1 MDSLTHLDRA
11 FLFDLLG
18 SDLWRE
24 LSGGFSGT
32 LAHDTAVMRLRAALA
47 AISSYVPAPVL
58 RAQFQRPVP
67 GRISGAFWD
76 GSILFAD
83 LSGFT
88 ALSGQLS
95 TIGKQGAEEISALI
109 TALFGALAEEIHAH
123 GGSLLKFGGDALT
136 VFFDADALDQA
147 HAALASHAALAM
159 QRRMA
164 DFAAVSTPVGTF
176 TLRLRIGV
184 HSGPIFA
191 AHVGNR
197 EHIELV
203 VTGHNINRVAE
214 AQEIA
219 SPGEV
224 VISDTT
230 LAQIH
235 AAVTSERQGGF
246 SLLTS
251 AAAPPLPTTGGVA
264 IPADAQATLPQVL
277 DLIAALRPYL
287 PYGLPQRFLSGDTA
301 STGEFRPVT
310 TVFANF
316 WPFSQFLDLL
326 GDDTETAALALNAYY
341 RRAQETIHRY
351 GGIVNKID
359 MYTHG
364 DKLMALFGA
373 PVAHEDDPERA
384 LCAALDLRN
393 ALAEANGEIAQ
404 LIGDCRLQIASYE
417 TDNLQSAIC
426 NLQSAICNLHL
437 SQKIGINTGV
447 VFAGTVGGAIRHEYT
462 VMGQPVN
469 LAARLMGVAA
479 EDGVVLSPSTRRAV
493 IHRAIIRDLP
503 PVRLKGVTD
512 PVPLAEALG
521 LLPFAHTLRNAP
533 VAQGL
538 VGRTGE
544 MARLLIAGREAMAG
558 TGRVIALAGTAGT
571 GKTRLIDEALRHLG
585 TPAATY
591 RVESQSYAQTNPA
604 STLRA
609 LLRTFF
615 APELAALDPA
625 ADVAARLGDV
635 APEVSRFTPLLGEL
649 LGLPID
655 ETPLTSALT
664 PEQRAE
670 RLCDLVRELLR
681 GAAIH
686 HPTVIVLDDLHWADS
701 FSLDLIGAL
710 VAGLADVPLLVILGY
725 RPDPAFAEPWRD
737 LAHSLSI
744 EIGELSAQESA
755 ALLEHLLDD
764 LPPPELLAL
773 LEKTQGNPLFV
784 EELVQSLRET
794 GDLVRHEDG
803 WHLRR
808 SPDAIGVPDRIEGLI
823 TARLDRLEER
833 ARETL
838 QVAAVV
844 GQRFAFP
851 VLAEVMAQATD
862 LARQIERLDG
872 ASMIAADAPPLVA
885 TYFFRHALIRD
896 VAYDAL
902 LFARRRELHRRV
914 AQVIVQISDT
924 QSDEL
929 LALLARHY
937 LLAESWPE
945 ALLYH
950 LRAGRVAQ
958 RRYAN
963 REAIALFS
971 QALRIIDSGVIAEPN
986 PGDAAEIHE
995 RMGWLHLLSGAYD
1008 QALAHYHQ
1016 ALTLTPVESLTV
1028 QLRLHHHIAQIYE
1041 KRADF
1046 ETAFVWIDRA
1056 LALPDA
1062 PQNPAVVRCLLLG
1075 AGLHQRQGHYAQA
1088 LSWGD
1093 QALKSSELNGLA
1105 HLQGEALM
1113 LLGGTHSLLG
1123 DHARAHLLTSRCLEL
1138 ATQSGD
1144 LNRLADA
1151 HNNLAL
1157 IDHDLGRLDDAMT
1170 HYSAGAE
1177 LKRAIGDVYG
1187 EALIANNLGDLL
1199 KLRGDLEAAEAQ
1211 FARSL
1216 ASFERLGTAYGA
1228 GVARINLGVTHMLR
1242 GNLDAAAADLERA
1255 GVLLAQA
1262 GAEDLLP
1269 ELERSQA
1276 ELSLRRDPPAQA
1288 RRMAEQALATAMRL
1302 EASAEEGICR
1312 RVLAEVLAAAG
1323 DDTAA
1328 WEQLALTLAILH
1340 ESDSPYEIARA
1351 LLAMAELAPALGRIA
1366 DGLAALDEAL
1376 PALRALGARR
1386 ELAEAEALIVRYD
1399 RLT

>member
-1 MDSLTHLDRA
+1 MVSYTHLDRE

-24 LSGGFSGT
+24 LSGGSPRT
-32 LAHDTAVMRLRAALA
+32 LAHDTAVVRLRAALA

-58 RAQFQRPVP
+58 RAQLQRPAP
-67 GRISGAFWD
+67 GQISGAFWH

-109 TALFGALAEEIHAH
+109 TALFGALTEEIHAH

-136 VFFDADALDQA
+136 VFFDADALGHA
-147 HAALASHAALAM
+147 HAALAASAALAM

-176 TLRLRIGV
+176 CLRLRIGV

-191 AHVGNR
+191 AHVGSP

-203 VTGHNINRVAE
+203 VTGHHINRVAT

-230 LAQIH
+230 LAQMH
-235 AAVTSERQGGF
+235 TAVTSERQNGF
-246 SLLTS
+246 FLLTS
-251 AAAPPLPTTGGVA
+251 AAPPPLPTTSSLA
-264 IPADAQATLPQVL
+264 APADAQAPLPQLL

-287 PYGLPQRFLSGDTA
+287 PYGLPQRFLSGDAA

-310 TVFANF
+310 TLFANF

-326 GDDTETAALALNAYY
+326 GDDTETAALVLNAYY

-351 GGIVNKID
+351 GGIVNKVD

-373 PVAHEDDPERA
+373 PVAHEDDTERA
-384 LCAALDLRN
+384 LCAALDLRE
-393 ALAEANGEIAQ
+393 ALVEANGEIAQ
-404 LIGDCRLQIASYE
+404 LIADWRLRIADYG
-417 TDNLQSAIC
+417 TDHL
-426 NLQSAICNLHL
+426 LL

-479 EDGVVLSPSTRRAV
+479 EGAVILSPSTRRAV
-493 IHRAIIRDLP
+493 AHRAIVRDLP
-503 PVRLKGVTD
+503 PVLLKGVID

-521 LLPFAHTLRNAP
+521 LLSFAHTLRNAP

-538 VGRTGE
+538 VGRDNELG
-544 MARLLIAGREAMAG
+544 RLLAAGRDAMTGA
-558 TGRVIALAGTAGT
+558 GRVVALAGAAGT
-571 GKTRLIDEALRHLG
+571 GKTRLIDEALLHLG
-585 TPAATY
+585 TPTTVY
-591 RVESQSYAQTNPA
+591 RVGSQSYMQTSPA

-609 LLRTFF
+609 LLRVFF
-615 APELAALDPA
+615 APELAALIPA
-625 ADVAARLGDV
+625 EAVALRLDDL
-635 APEVSRFTPLLGEL
+635 APEVSRFAPLLGEL
-649 LGLPID
+649 LGLPIN
-655 ETPLTSALT
+655 ETPLTAALT
-664 PEQRAE
+664 PEQRVE
-670 RLCDLVRELLR
+670 RLRDLVLALLR
-681 GAAIH
+681 GAAIR
-686 HPTVIVLDDLHWADS
+686 HPSVIVLDDLHWADA
-701 FSLDLIGAL
+701 FSLDLIGSL
-710 VAGLADVPLLVILGY
+710 VAGLADVPLLVALGY

-737 LAHSLSI
+737 LAHGLYI
-744 EIGELSAQESA
+744 EVGELSAQESA

-764 LPPPELLAL
+764 QPPPELLAL

-794 GDLVRHEDG
+794 GDLVRDEGG

-808 SPDAIGVPDRIEGLI
+808 SPDAMGVPDRVEGLI

-844 GQRFAFP
+844 GQRFAYP
-851 VLAEVMAQATD
+851 VLAEVMAQAAD

-872 ASMIAADAPPLVA
+872 ASMIAPDVPSLVN

-914 AQVIVQISDT
+914 ARVIAQFDDS

-950 LRAGRVAQ
+950 LRAGRAAQ

-963 REAIALFS
+963 REAITLLR
-971 QALRIIDSGVIAEPN
+971 QALRIIDSGVIAD
-986 PGDAAEIHE
+986 PGHRDATEIHE
-995 RMGWLHLLSGAYD
+995 RLGWLHVLGGAYD
-1008 QALAHYHQ
+1008 VALAHYHQ
-1016 ALTLTPVESLTV
+1016 ALALTPAESLAI

-1041 KRADF
+1041 KRAEF

-1056 LALPDA
+1056 LALPNA
-1062 PQNPAVVRCLLLG
+1062 AQNPAAVRCLLLG

-1088 LSWGD
+1088 LAWGER
-1093 QALKSSELNGLA
+1093 ALKSCETNGHA

-1113 LLGGTHSLLG
+1113 LLGGTYSLLG
-1123 DHARAHLLTSRCLEL
+1123 DYAHAHALTTRCLEL

-1157 IDHDLGRLDDAMT
+1157 INHDLGHLDDAMA

-1187 EALIANNLGDLL
+1187 EAIIANNLGDLL
-1199 KLRGDLEAAEAQ
+1199 KLRGDLDGAVVQ
-1211 FARSL
+1211 FQRGL
-1216 ASFERLGTAYGA
+1216 AIFERLGSAYGTGA
-1228 GVARINLGVTHMLR
+1228 LRMNLGASHLLR
-1242 GNLDAAAADLERA
+1242 GDLTAAAADLDRAAELFER
-1255 GVLLAQA
+1255 A
-1262 GAEDLLP
+1262 GAEDFLP
-1269 ELERSQA
+1269 ELTRHQA
-1276 ELSLRRDPPAQA
+1276 DLALRRGDLTAA
-1288 RRMAEQALATAMRL
+1288 LALAEQALAIAMRL
-1302 EASAEEGICR
+1302 DASAEEGICR
-1312 RVLAEVLAAAG
+1312 RVLAEMLSATG
-1323 DDTAA
+1323 DPTAA

-1340 ESDSPYEIARA
+1340 ESDNPYEIARA
-1351 LLAMAELAPALGRIA
+1351 LLAMAELAPAFGRIA
-1366 DGLAALDEAL
+1366 DGRAALDEAL

-1386 ELAEAEALIVRYD
+1386 ELAEAEDLSARYNALERP
-1399 RLT
+1399 

>member
-1 MDSLTHLDRA
+1 MVSYTHLDRE

-24 LSGGFSGT
+24 LSGGSPRT
-32 LAHDTAVMRLRAALA
+32 LAHDTAVVRLRAALA

-58 RAQFQRPVP
+58 RAQLQRPAP
-67 GRISGAFWD
+67 GQISGAFWH

-109 TALFGALAEEIHAH
+109 TALFGALTEEIHAH

-136 VFFDADALDQA
+136 VFFDADALGHA
-147 HAALASHAALAM
+147 HAALAASAALAM

-176 TLRLRIGV
+176 CLRLRIGV

-191 AHVGNR
+191 AHVGSP

-203 VTGHNINRVAE
+203 VTGHHINRVAT

-230 LAQIH
+230 LAQMH
-235 AAVTSERQGGF
+235 TAVTSERQNGF
-246 SLLTS
+246 FLLTS
-251 AAAPPLPTTGGVA
+251 AAPPPLPTTSSLA
-264 IPADAQATLPQVL
+264 APADAQAPLPQLL

-287 PYGLPQRFLSGDTA
+287 PYGLPQRFLSGDAA

-310 TVFANF
+310 TLFANF

-326 GDDTETAALALNAYY
+326 GDDTGTAALVLNAYY

-351 GGIVNKID
+351 GGIVNKVD

-384 LCAALDLRN
+384 LCAALDLREALVETN
-393 ALAEANGEIAQ
+393 VEIAALLSSVGKDSLAEGPAAPPS
-404 LIGDCRLQIASYE
+404 LPSFR
-417 TDNLQSAIC
+417 
-426 NLQSAICNLHL
+426 L
-437 SQKIGINTGV
+437 SQKVGINTGV

-479 EDGVVLSPSTRRAV
+479 EGAVILSPSTRRAV
-493 IHRAIIRDLP
+493 AHRAVVRDLP
-503 PVRLKGVTD
+503 PVLLKGVAE

-521 LLPFAHTLRNAP
+521 LLSFAHTLRSAT

-538 VGRTGE
+538 VGRDSE
-544 MARLLIAGREAMAG
+544 LDRLLVTGREALAG
-558 TGRVIALAGTAGT
+558 AGRVIALAGAAGT
-571 GKTRLIDEALRHLG
+571 GKTRLIDEALLHLG
-585 TPAATY
+585 TPTIVY
-591 RVESQSYAQTNPA
+591 RVESQSYAQTSPA

-609 LLRTFF
+609 LLRVFF
-615 APELAALDPA
+615 APELAALAPA
-625 ADVAARLGDV
+625 EAVALRLDDL
-635 APEVSRFTPLLGEL
+635 APEVSRFAPLLGEL
-649 LGLPID
+649 LGLPVD
-655 ETPLTSALT
+655 ETPLTSALK

-670 RLCDLVRELLR
+670 RLRDLVLALLR
-681 GAAIH
+681 GAAMRR
-686 HPTVIVLDDLHWADS
+686 PSVIVLDDLHWADA

-710 VAGLADVPLLVILGY
+710 VAGLADAPLLVALGY
-725 RPDPAFAEPWRD
+725 RPDPAFAEPWRN
-737 LAHSLSI
+737 LAHGLYI
-744 EIGELSAQESA
+744 EVGELSARESA
-755 ALLEHLLDD
+755 ALLEQLLDD
-764 LPPPELLAL
+764 QPPPELLVL

-794 GDLVRHEDG
+794 GDLLRDDDG

-808 SPDAIGVPDRIEGLI
+808 SLDAIGVPDRIEGLI

-844 GQRFAFP
+844 GQHFAFP
-851 VLAEVMAQATD
+851 VLAEVMAQAAD

-872 ASMIAADAPPLVA
+872 ASMIAPDAPPLVD

-914 AQVIVQISDT
+914 AQVITQIGDS

-945 ALLYH
+945 ALDYH
-950 LRAGRVAQ
+950 LRAGRSAQ

-963 REAIALFS
+963 REAITLFS
-971 QALRIIDSGVIAEPN
+971 QALRIIDSGVITD
-986 PGDAAEIHE
+986 PGHRDATEIHE
-995 RMGWLHLLSGAYD
+995 RLGWLQVLGGAYD
-1008 QALAHYHQ
+1008 VALAHYHQ
-1016 ALTLTPVESLTV
+1016 ALTLTPAESLDI

-1041 KRADF
+1041 KRAEF

-1056 LALPDA
+1056 LAIPDA
-1062 PQNPAVVRCLLLG
+1062 AQNPAAVRCLLLG
-1075 AGLHQRQGHYAQA
+1075 TGLHQRQGHYAQA
-1088 LSWGD
+1088 LAWGE
-1093 QALKSSELNGLA
+1093 QALKSSEINGFA

-1123 DHARAHLLTSRCLEL
+1123 DYARAHMLTSRCLDL

-1157 IDHDLGRLDDAMT
+1157 ISHDLGRLDEAMD

-1177 LKRAIGDVYG
+1177 LKRAIGDIYG
-1187 EALIANNLGDLL
+1187 EAIIANNLGDLL
-1199 KLRGDLEAAEAQ
+1199 KLRGDLDGAVVQ
-1211 FARSL
+1211 FQRGL
-1216 ASFERLGTAYGA
+1216 AIFERLGSAYGTGA
-1228 GVARINLGVTHMLR
+1228 LRMNLGASHLLR
-1242 GNLDAAAADLERA
+1242 GDLADAAADLDRAAELFER
-1255 GVLLAQA
+1255 A
-1262 GAEDLLP
+1262 GAEDFLP
-1269 ELERSQA
+1269 ELIRHQA
-1276 ELSLRRDPPAQA
+1276 ELALRRGDPAA
-1288 RRMAEQALATAMRL
+1288 ALALAEQALATAMRL

-1312 RVLAEVLAAAG
+1312 RVLAEMLSATG
-1323 DDTAA
+1323 DPTAA

-1340 ESDSPYEIARA
+1340 ESDNPYEIAHA
-1351 LLAMAELAPALGRIA
+1351 LLAMAELAPAIGRIA
-1366 DGLAALDEAL
+1366 DGRAALDEAL

-1386 ELAEAEALIVRYD
+1386 ELAEAEELAVRYNALE
-1399 RLT
+1399 RP

>member
-1 MDSLTHLDRA
+1 MDPLTHLDRA

-24 LSGGFSGT
+24 LSGGFSST
-32 LAHDTAVMRLRAALA
+32 LAHDTAVVRLRAALA
-47 AISSYVPAPVL
+47 AMSSYVPAPVL

-147 HAALASHAALAM
+147 HAALASNAALAM

-251 AAAPPLPTTGGVA
+251 AAAPPLPTTSGVA

-351 GGIVNKID
+351 GGIVNKVD

-393 ALAEANGEIAQ
+393 ALAEANGEIVQ
-404 LIGDCRLQIASYE
+404 LIADWRSRIGDDG
-417 TDNLQSAIC
+417 TDT
-426 NLQSAICNLHL
+426 LHL

-479 EDGVVLSPSTRRAV
+479 EGGVVLSPSTRRAV
-493 IHRAIIRDLP
+493 AHRAIIRDLP

-521 LLPFAHTLRNAP
+521 LQPFAHTLRNAP

-544 MARLLIAGREAMAG
+544 MARLLAAGREAMAG
-558 TGRVIALAGTAGT
+558 AGRVVALAGTAGT
-571 GKTRLIDEALRHLG
+571 GKTRLIDEALLHLG

-609 LLRTFF
+609 LLRAFF
-615 APELAALDPA
+615 APELATLDPA
-625 ADVAARLGDV
+625 ADVAARIGDV

-670 RLCDLVRELLR
+670 RLRDLVLELLR
-681 GAAIH
+681 GAAIR

-701 FSLDLIGAL
+701 FSLDLIGTL
-710 VAGLADVPLLVILGY
+710 VAGLADVPLLVVLGY

-737 LAHSLSI
+737 LVHGLSI

-755 ALLEHLLDD
+755 ALLENLLDD
-764 LPPPELLAL
+764 HPPPELLAL

-794 GDLVRHEDG
+794 GDLMRDEGG

-808 SPDAIGVPDRIEGLI
+808 SPDAIGIPDRIEGLI

-851 VLAEVMAQATD
+851 VLAEVMAQAAD

-1016 ALTLTPVESLTV
+1016 ALTLTPAESLIV

-1041 KRADF
+1041 KRAEF

-1075 AGLHQRQGHYAQA
+1075 TGLHQRQGHYAQA
-1088 LSWGD
+1088 LAWGD
-1093 QALKSSELNGLA
+1093 QALKSSELNELE
-1105 HLQGEALM
+1105 HLQGEALL

-1123 DHARAHLLTSRCLEL
+1123 DHTRAHLLTSRCLEL

-1157 IDHDLGRLDDAMT
+1157 INHDLGRLDDAMA

-1242 GNLDAAAADLERA
+1242 GNLDAAASDLERA

-1288 RRMAEQALATAMRL
+1288 RRMAEQALATAIRL

-1323 DDTAA
+1323 DHTAA

-1351 LLAMAELAPALGRIA
+1351 LLAMARLAPALGRIA
-1366 DGLAALDEAL
+1366 DGRAALDEAL

-1386 ELAEAEALIVRYD
+1386 ELVEAEDLSARYNELD
-1399 RLT
+1399 RP